1 VFWGL
6 LACEILNG
14 KGRDVVEHTS
24 LKRMKELIEKKY
36 SEGMCSYHE
45 YTQLNGW
52 LVHWIL
58 VYSFTAKDLTNT
70 GLFATILADNQLY
83 GHNYLNVI
91 QMRSQSLQKYLIAS
105 FILARGQPNQ
115 RYQINRNA
123 LEQIALPMAMEDNHN
138 VEKDL
143 DAFSG
148 FVKAIYEDYNIEKA
162 LEMVEKMAQ

>member
-1 VFWGL
+1 MLQVFWGL

-36 SEGMCSYHE
+36 SEGMCTYHE
-45 YTQLNGW
+45 YCQLNSW

-83 GHNYLNVI
+83 GNNYLNVI
-91 QMRSQSLQKYLIAS
+91 QMRSEILQKYLIVS
-105 FILARGQPNQ
+105 FILARGQPNH
-115 RYQINRNA
+115 RYQISKSA
-123 LEQIALPMAMEDNHN
+123 LEQIALPLAMEDAHGIKNEN
-138 VEKDL
+138 DS
-143 DAFSG
+143 FSE
-148 FVKAIYEDYNIEKA
+148 FVKAIY
-162 LEMVEKMAQ
+162 